1 MVYKIQRKK
10 ARAAPESIAATDAAK
25 NFGGLVDRVRE
36 EGATY
41 VIERHGR
48 PVAQI
53 GPVKTEE
60 PKTLRDLVEYLNVA
74 PKLDEEVL
82 RYIEEGIAI
91 SNRPE
96 VPPNPWER

>member
-1 MVYKIQRKK
+1 MGYRFRSKK
-10 ARAAPESIAATDAAK
+10 ALKAAAIAATDAAK
-25 NFGGLVDRVRE
+25 NFGELVDRVRE

-53 GPVKTEE
+53 GPVETEK
-60 PKTLRDLVEYLNVA
+60 PKTLKNLIAAMAAA

-82 RYIEEGIAI
+82 RHIEEGI
-91 SNRPE
+91 NTYNKPE
-96 VPPNPWER
+96 VPTNRWAR

>member
-1 MVYKIQRKK
+1 
-10 ARAAPESIAATDAAK
+10 
-25 NFGGLVDRVRE
+25 VRGQ
-36 EGATY
+36 GATY

-53 GPVKTEE
+53 GPVETEE
-60 PKTLRDLVEYLNVA
+60 PKTLRDLIEAIKAA

-91 SNRPE
+91 YNRPE
-96 VPPNPWER
+96 VPKNRWER